1 MTDTPDLLGSISPF
15 DRVLGLRVTSAGPDE
30 VVAELPVTE
39 GLLQAHG
46 ILHGGVYCAAV
57 ETVTSV
63 GATLQV
69 GLDERVVG
77 MGNHT
82 RFLRA
87 VTGGSLTVRATPES
101 RDGQVLVW
109 AARVTDEDGRLVAEG
124 LVTLF
129 HLDRAA
135 PRPGAVTGTTVEA

>member
-1 MTDTPDLLGSISPF
+1 MTDSTDLLGSVSPF
-15 DRVLGLRVTSAGPDE
+15 DRVMGLRVTAATAQE

-39 GLLQAHG
+39 SLLQAHG

-69 GLDERVVG
+69 GLNERVVG
-77 MGNHT
+77 MSNHT

-87 VTGGSLTVRATPES
+87 VTGGTLTVRATPEA

-109 AARVTDEDGRLVAEG
+109 AARVTDDDDRLVAEG
-124 LVTLF
+124 MVNLF
-129 HLDRAA
+129 HLD
-135 PRPGAVTGTTVEA
+135 PPPPTP